1 MENVEPANQAAASSP
16 PPHGTGLSLF
26 HVLVIVLSLIMTI
39 CAWQFSKYQIET
51 RTEARFEIARDQV
64 LGLITA
70 RMQKYEDILW
80 AGAATVESHG
90 GDISYGA
97 WRSYANTLQIGEKY
111 PGISGIGV
119 THFLDRETTPGYLAT
134 RRAER
139 PDFRIHPE
147 HAQTDHIPISFIEP
161 EAPNAAAVGL
171 DLAFETNRRTAA
183 LASRD
188 SGEARITGPIVLVQ
202 DAGATPG
209 FLFYTPFYRGGTPAT
224 VDERRERIVGTV
236 YAPFVTRKLMEGLL
250 AKELREVRFSITDD
264 GETIYD
270 EHSVDDPLNDP
281 DPMFTE
287 QVLLNLY
294 GRTWTLDMRTNLAF
308 HTANTFA
315 QPTFIL
321 MGGLVI
327 EGLIIALLLLMARAN
342 QRSIAYAD
350 KVTVALKHESE
361 MLTDANRKLF
371 VNNEELEQFAYVTS
385 HDLKTP
391 IRGIGG
397 LAEMMEDDL
406 EDYFASPDAN
416 PDVAQNLGRIRERV
430 RRMNELTNGIMEFSR
445 IGRHAESEAP
455 VDLSSVI
462 DALRSDFGVTP
473 DQLKMVGTVAPV
485 GIDTFSFRRII
496 ENLVSNAVKYHD
508 GVRDLEIVVSAQVSA
523 GRLHVSVTDNGPGI
537 DSKYHGKIFEM
548 FQTLR
553 VGNAPESTGIG
564 LAIVKKSIER
574 HGGRIVVTSSPGQGA
589 TFGFDW
595 PLARREPAFLDV
607 SEAA

>member
-1 MENVEPANQAAASSP
+1 MIHAETANRAASLP
-16 PPHGTGLSLF
+16 PRTHGTGLSLF
-26 HVLVIVLSLIMTI
+26 HVFVILLSLIMTVS
-39 CAWQFSKYQIET
+39 AWQFSKHQIET
-51 RTEARFEIARDQV
+51 RTEARFEVERDQV
-64 LGLITA
+64 LRLITA
-70 RMQKYEDILW
+70 RMRKYEDILW
-80 AGAATVESHG
+80 AGSSTVESHG
-90 GDISYGA
+90 GDISYAA
-97 WRSYANTLQIGEKY
+97 WRSYAETLKIGEKY

-119 THFLDRETTPGYLAT
+119 THFLDEDTIPDYLAT

-139 PDFRIHPE
+139 PGFRMHPA
-147 HAQTDHIPISFIEP
+147 HVQTDHIPISFVEP

-209 FLFYTPFYRGGTPAT
+209 FLFYVPFYRGEMPAT
-224 VDERRERIVGTV
+224 VEERRERIVGTV
-236 YAPFVTRKLMEGLL
+236 YAPFVTRRLMEGLL
-250 AKELREVRFSITDD
+250 AKELRSVRFSITDA

-270 EHSVDDPLNDP
+270 EHAVDDPLNDP
-281 DPMFTE
+281 DPMFSE
-287 QVLLNLY
+287 EVLLNLY
-294 GRTWTLDMRTNLAF
+294 GRTWTLDMRTNIAF
-308 HTANTFA
+308 HEANTFA

-327 EGLIIALLLLMARAN
+327 EGLIVALLLLMARAN

-350 KVTVALKHESE
+350 KMTVALRHESE

-406 EDYFASPDAN
+406 EEYFASPDAN
-416 PDVAQNLGRIRERV
+416 PDVAQNLERIRERV

-445 IGRHAESEAP
+445 IGRHSESETP
-455 VDLSSVI
+455 VDLAGIV

-473 DQLKMVGTVAPV
+473 EQLQMVGEIPPV

-508 GVRDLEIVVSAQVSA
+508 GARDLKIVVSA
-523 GRLHVSVTDNGPGI
+523 HVSDDRLRVAVSDNGPGI
-537 DSKYHGKIFEM
+537 DPKYHGRIFEM

-564 LAIVKKSIER
+564 LAIVKKSIRR
-574 HGGRIVVTSSPGQGA
+574 HGGQIGVTSFPGQGA

-595 PLARREPAFLDV
+595 PLNRHEPASFTV